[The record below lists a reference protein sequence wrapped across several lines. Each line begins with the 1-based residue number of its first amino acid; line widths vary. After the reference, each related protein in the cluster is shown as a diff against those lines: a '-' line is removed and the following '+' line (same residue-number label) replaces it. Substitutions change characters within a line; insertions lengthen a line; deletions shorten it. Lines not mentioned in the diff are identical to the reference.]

1 VAAYALTGFEIRQ
14 IGPLQGAVNFAISNT
29 IGGYFVLLAIA
40 LLYAHTG
47 ALNLAQL
54 GHVLAGGQAGGIVIV
69 ALTLTVAGFL
79 CKAAVV
85 PFHLWLDDAYAVAPV
100 PVCVVFAGVMTDIGL
115 LGVARVYWT
124 VFAAAF
130 GPDAHGSA
138 TCSSRSASRARCSAG
153 RWRSYSGI

>member
-1 VAAYALTGFEIRQ
+1 MDF
-14 IGPLQGAVNFAISNT
+14 
-29 IGGYFVLLAIA
+29 
-40 LLYAHTG
+40 
-47 ALNLAQL
+47 
-54 GHVLAGGQAGGIVIV
+54 AGGQAGGIVIV
-69 ALTLTVAGFL
+69 ALTLIVAGFL

-130 GPDAHGSA
+130 GPDAHRVGDVLVALGVASA
-138 TCSSRSASRARCSAG
+138 LLGGTMALLQRHLKRLLQQTNPFSRSNSGVPARPAG
-153 RWRSYSGI
+153 SLT